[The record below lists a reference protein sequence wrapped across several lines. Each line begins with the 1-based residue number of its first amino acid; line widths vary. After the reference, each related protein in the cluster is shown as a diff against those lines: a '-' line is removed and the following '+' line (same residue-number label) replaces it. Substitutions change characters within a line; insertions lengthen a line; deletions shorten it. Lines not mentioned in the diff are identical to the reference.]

1 MSMKWTV
8 GFCPTILVLPLLL
21 GLAGCGDS
29 KPSRFYVLSPVQI
42 EQPSTMKPAAAP
54 AARMRSIG
62 VGPIDIPK
70 YLDRAPLV
78 VFSTDNQLELNEF
91 DRWGEPLADSF
102 GRAMAGNLERITG
115 VTRVELYPFIAG
127 GRANPDY
134 QIVVEVLQFRLG
146 RDGRIDLQANWTIFG
161 GEGRRNLASGSTRV
175 DRSVPPGDMNK
186 AVNAMSSAVAM
197 LSQEV
202 AAALNTLPTGR

>member
-1 MSMKWTV
+1 MRMKWTV
-8 GFCPTILVLPLLL
+8 RIRPIALLAPLLL
-21 GLAGCGDS
+21 GLSACGDS

-42 EQPSTMKPAAAP
+42 EQSVVVKPETS
-54 AARMRSIG
+54 RGRTIG

-91 DRWGEPLADSF
+91 DRWGEPLTDSF
-102 GRAMAGNLERITG
+102 ARAMAGNLERITG
-115 VTRVELYPFIAG
+115 VSRVELYPFVAG
-127 GRANPDY
+127 GRAIPDY
-134 QIVVEVLQFRLG
+134 QVVVEVLQFRLG
-146 RDGRIDLQANWTIFG
+146 GDGRIDLQANWTIFG

-175 DRSVPPGDMNK
+175 QRSVAPGDMNK

-202 AAALNTLPTGR
+202 AVSLNSLPAGR

>member
-1 MSMKWTV
+1 MSKNWTV
-8 GFCPTILVLPLLL
+8 GFRPTAILLPLLV

-42 EQPSTMKPAAAP
+42 EQASAVKPAAA
-54 AARMRSIG
+54 RTRSIG
-62 VGPIDIPK
+62 VGPVDIPK

-91 DRWGEPLADSF
+91 DRWGEPLSDSF
-102 GRAMAGNLERITG
+102 ARAMAGNLERITG
-115 VTRVELYPFIAG
+115 VSRVELYPFMAG
-127 GRANPDY
+127 GRATPDY
-134 QIVVEVLQFRLG
+134 QVVVEVLQFRLG

-175 DRSVPPGDMNK
+175 ERSVAPGDMNK

-202 AAALNTLPTGR
+202 ASALNTLPAGR

>member
-1 MSMKWTV
+1 MSMKWTA
-8 GFCPTILVLPLLL
+8 GFRPPALLLPLLL
-21 GLAGCGDS
+21 GLTGCGDS

-42 EQPSTMKPAAAP
+42 EQPSAAKPIAAP
-54 AARMRSIG
+54 ATRTRSVG

-102 GRAMAGNLERITG
+102 ARAMAGNLERMTG
-115 VTRVELYPFIAG
+115 ASRVELYPFVAG

-175 DRSVPPGDMNK
+175 ERSVTPGDMNK

-202 AAALNTLPTGR
+202 ASALNTLPIGR